1 MTRAGATITAA
12 RAAAAAVT
20 EDPVAAARAAAA
32 AASSAASSAASGEVQ
47 NLKAVDRAVKVTKD
61 FLALSDSSTFREGL
75 ALRDAQ
81 NGARVTVFSSREL
94 IVGRTYLTAAE
105 NRLVRNSHDELVLE
119 GDTKVLIRIEPFGDG
134 SGGSGS
140 SSGGGGGEGSSS
152 SSGGGSG
159 SSSSGPGASV
169 PATSSGGGGLDR
181 PDIEL
186 SMQVQ
191 HAALFT
197 SSADALDTPLGINL
211 TVVLVGASGGN
222 AAVAGASAASAVQR
236 LDLEIGSSPDRISC
250 ELVCDAPTFVAIAR
264 GLLPSSVAVLTR
276 LASTTNL
283 AALLALQRAHVWERE
298 RYISFVAERA
308 CAARNRRRAEPLGAS
323 SGPATPARSGAVDSS
338 SSSSSS
344 TSAQGFGAHHDAHDD
359 AHHSHHAHHAHH
371 DADAALIEG
380 LKAQMRRR
388 AEEGSSGGA
397 GAGAT
402 TYGLVGDG
410 LAGSLVGR
418 ILGAISTVESL
429 RTSENER
436 KAVWGHLRSLTLRGL
451 RGGYVDV
458 SSRAAAVDGSAAE
471 GASAEGDPL
480 RPTAGDVVDMADLDL
495 EALKELDDASLRVHL
510 GGDLELAQG
519 FLFMPHAF
527 LGCDWTG
534 PRPRMLIAC

>member
-1 MTRAGATITAA
+1 MTSAGATITAA

-32 AASSAASSAASGEVQ
+32 AASSAASSAASGEVP
-47 NLKAVDRAVKVTKD
+47 NLKAVDRAVKDRAVKVTK
-61 FLALSDSSTFREGL
+61 
-75 ALRDAQ
+75 
-81 NGARVTVFSSREL
+81 
-94 IVGRTYLTAAE
+94 
-105 NRLVRNSHDELVLE
+105 NRLVRNSHDELVFE
-119 GDTKVLIRIEPFGDG
+119 GDTMVRIEPLGDG

-140 SSGGGGGEGSSS
+140 SSGGGSGEGSGSS
-152 SSGGGSG
+152 SGGSG
-159 SSSSGPGASV
+159 SSSSSGPVASV

-197 SSADALDTPLGINL
+197 SSADALDAPLGINL
-211 TVVLVGASGGN
+211 TGVLVGASGAVAGGH
-222 AAVAGASAASAVQR
+222 AAVEGAVAGAVVGTPAGASAVQR

-323 SGPATPARSGAVDSS
+323 TGPATPARSGAADSS

-344 TSAQGFGAHHDAHDD
+344 SSTAHGIGAHHDAHDD
-359 AHHSHHAHHAHH
+359 AHHAHHAHH

-388 AEEGSSGGA
+388 AEEGSSGAA

-418 ILGAISTVESL
+418 IIGAISTVESL

-436 KAVWGHLRSLTLRGL
+436 KAVWGQLRTLTLRGL

-471 GASAEGDPL
+471 GASAVPSAEGDPR
-480 RPTAGDVVDMADLDL
+480 RPAAGDVADMADLDL

>member
-32 AASSAASSAASGEVQ
+32 AASSAASSAASGEVP
-47 NLKAVDRAVKVTKD
+47 NLKAVDRAVKDRAVKVTK
-61 FLALSDSSTFREGL
+61 
-75 ALRDAQ
+75 
-81 NGARVTVFSSREL
+81 
-94 IVGRTYLTAAE
+94 
-105 NRLVRNSHDELVLE
+105 NRLGRNSHDELVLE
-119 GDTKVLIRIEPFGDG
+119 GDTKVRIELLGDG

-140 SSGGGGGEGSSS
+140 SSGGGGGEGSGS
-152 SSGGGSG
+152 SSGSGSG
-159 SSSSGPGASV
+159 SGSGSSSSSGPGASV

-197 SSADALDTPLGINL
+197 SSADALDAPLGINL
-211 TVVLVGASGGN
+211 TVVLVGASGAVAGGH
-222 AAVAGASAASAVQR
+222 AAVEGAVAGAVAGASAVQR

-510 GGDLELAQG
+510 GGDIELAQG

-534 PRPRMLIAC
+534 PRPHMLIAC

>member
-1 MTRAGATITAA
+1 MTSAGATITAA

-32 AASSAASSAASGEVQ
+32 AASSAASSAASGEVP
-47 NLKAVDRAVKVTKD
+47 NLKAVDRAVKVTK
-61 FLALSDSSTFREGL
+61 
-75 ALRDAQ
+75 
-81 NGARVTVFSSREL
+81 
-94 IVGRTYLTAAE
+94 
-105 NRLVRNSHDELVLE
+105 NRLVRNSHDELVFE
-119 GDTKVLIRIEPFGDG
+119 GDTKVRIEPHGDG

-140 SSGGGGGEGSSS
+140 SSGGGGGEGNSS
-152 SSGGGSG
+152 SSGGSG
-159 SSSSGPGASV
+159 SSSGPGASV

-197 SSADALDTPLGINL
+197 SSADALDAPLGINL
-211 TVVLVGASGGN
+211 TVVLVGASGAVAGGH
-222 AAVAGASAASAVQR
+222 AAVAGAVEGAVEGAVAGASAVQR

-323 SGPATPARSGAVDSS
+323 TGPATPARSGAAES

-344 TSAQGFGAHHDAHDD
+344 TCSTSAHGLGAHHDAHDD
-359 AHHSHHAHHAHH
+359 AHHAHHAHH

-388 AEEGSSGGA
+388 AEEGSSGAA

-418 ILGAISTVESL
+418 IIGAISTVESL

-436 KAVWGHLRSLTLRGL
+436 KAVWGQLRSLTLRGL

-471 GASAEGDPL
+471 GASAVPSAEGDPHQ
-480 RPTAGDVVDMADLDL
+480 PAAGDVADMADLDL
-495 EALKELDDASLRVHL
+495 EAQKELDDASLRVHL

>member
-1 MTRAGATITAA
+1 
-12 RAAAAAVT
+12 
-20 EDPVAAARAAAA
+20 
-32 AASSAASSAASGEVQ
+32 
-47 NLKAVDRAVKVTKD
+47 
-61 FLALSDSSTFREGL
+61 
-75 ALRDAQ
+75 
-81 NGARVTVFSSREL
+81 
-94 IVGRTYLTAAE
+94 
-105 NRLVRNSHDELVLE
+105 
-119 GDTKVLIRIEPFGDG
+119 
-134 SGGSGS
+134 
-140 SSGGGGGEGSSS
+140 
-152 SSGGGSG
+152 
-159 SSSSGPGASV
+159 
-169 PATSSGGGGLDR
+169 
-181 PDIEL
+181 
-186 SMQVQ
+186 
-191 HAALFT
+191 
-197 SSADALDTPLGINL
+197 
-211 TVVLVGASGGN
+211 
-222 AAVAGASAASAVQR
+222 
-236 LDLEIGSSPDRISC
+236 
-250 ELVCDAPTFVAIAR
+250 
-264 GLLPSSVAVLTR
+264 VAVLTR

-323 SGPATPARSGAVDSS
+323 TGPATPVRSGAADSS

-344 TSAQGFGAHHDAHDD
+344 TSAHGLGAHHDAHDD
-359 AHHSHHAHHAHH
+359 AHHAHH

-388 AEEGSSGGA
+388 AEEGSGGA

-436 KAVWGHLRSLTLRGL
+436 KAVWGQLRSLTLRGL

-471 GASAEGDPL
+471 GASAVPSAEGDPL
-480 RPTAGDVVDMADLDL
+480 RAPSRALRAAAGDVADMADLDL
-495 EALKELDDASLRVHL
+495 EALKELDDTSLRVHL

>member
-1 MTRAGATITAA
+1 
-12 RAAAAAVT
+12 
-20 EDPVAAARAAAA
+20 VAAARAAAA
-32 AASSAASSAASGEVQ
+32 AASSAASSAASGEVP
-47 NLKAVDRAVKVTKD
+47 NLKAVDRAVKVTK
-61 FLALSDSSTFREGL
+61 
-75 ALRDAQ
+75 
-81 NGARVTVFSSREL
+81 
-94 IVGRTYLTAAE
+94 
-105 NRLVRNSHDELVLE
+105 NRLVRNSHEELVLE
-119 GDTKVLIRIEPFGDG
+119 GDTKVRIEPHGDG

-140 SSGGGGGEGSSS
+140 SSGGGGGEGSGSS
-152 SSGGGSG
+152 SGGSG
-159 SSSSGPGASV
+159 SSSSSGPVASV
-169 PATSSGGGGLDR
+169 PATSIGGGGLDR

-197 SSADALDTPLGINL
+197 SSADALDAPLGINL
-211 TVVLVGASGGN
+211 TVVLVGASGAVAGGH
-222 AAVAGASAASAVQR
+222 AAVAGAVEGAVEGAVAGASAVQR

-323 SGPATPARSGAVDSS
+323 TGPATPARNGAADSS

-344 TSAQGFGAHHDAHDD
+344 SSSTAHGLGAHHDAHDH
-359 AHHSHHAHHAHH
+359 AHHSHHAHH

-388 AEEGSSGGA
+388 AEEGSSGAA

-418 ILGAISTVESL
+418 IIGAISTVESL

-436 KAVWGHLRSLTLRGL
+436 KAVWGQLRTLTLRGL

-471 GASAEGDPL
+471 GASAVPSAEGDPR
-480 RPTAGDVVDMADLDL
+480 RPAAGDVADMADLDL
-495 EALKELDDASLRVHL
+495 EALKELDDTSLRVHL
-510 GGDLELAQG
+510 GGDIELAQG

>member
-1 MTRAGATITAA
+1 MTSAGATITAA

-32 AASSAASSAASGEVQ
+32 AASSAASSAASGEVP
-47 NLKAVDRAVKVTKD
+47 NLKAVDRAVKDRAVKVTK
-61 FLALSDSSTFREGL
+61 
-75 ALRDAQ
+75 
-81 NGARVTVFSSREL
+81 
-94 IVGRTYLTAAE
+94 
-105 NRLVRNSHDELVLE
+105 NRLGSNSHDELVLE
-119 GDTKVLIRIEPFGDG
+119 GDTKVRIEPLGHG

-140 SSGGGGGEGSSS
+140 SSGGGSGEGSGS
-152 SSGGGSG
+152 SSGGSGSG
-159 SSSSGPGASV
+159 SSSGPGASV

-197 SSADALDTPLGINL
+197 SSADALDAPLGINL
-211 TVVLVGASGGN
+211 TVVLVGASGAVAGGH
-222 AAVAGASAASAVQR
+222 AAVAGAVEGAVEGAVAGASAVQR

-323 SGPATPARSGAVDSS
+323 TGPATPARSGAVDSS

-344 TSAQGFGAHHDAHDD
+344 SSTAHGLGAHHDAHDD
-359 AHHSHHAHHAHH
+359 AHHAHHAHH

-418 ILGAISTVESL
+418 IIGAISTVESL

-436 KAVWGHLRSLTLRGL
+436 KAVWGQLRSLTLRGL

-471 GASAEGDPL
+471 GASAVPSAEGDPL
-480 RPTAGDVVDMADLDL
+480 RAPSRALRAAAGDVADMADLDL